1 MTTRAEERQ
10 LAAEALRLLGV
21 DRLVLAIHDP
31 SFPADPDEDIGRG
44 SPHGRAA
51 ARFFRF
57 ARDLG
62 FTAILLGPQG
72 DLSADNA
79 SPYDGAC
86 FSRATV
92 SIALAPL
99 ALDPAWGGLLRP
111 ETFASLVEDR
121 PRGPAGRAH
130 HRYASA
136 AVRRALDEAFAAFQ
150 EKRRHGTLPPTL
162 AAFAARLDA
171 WRARNIDWIERD
183 ALYER
188 LAREHGSGHFK
199 DWPALDARLFAPF
212 PGDATAAATRL
223 AALRS
228 RYTDIIEAHA
238 FRQLL
243 AREQH
248 AALRAHLASLDL
260 ALYGDLAVGLA
271 LQDEWSNLAIFLSG
285 YRMGAPPSRTNPE
298 GQPWGYPVLDP
309 ALWSGAA
316 GVFLRARMTTM
327 FEAYDGVRID
337 HPHGLVD
344 PWVYDAGAQ
353 DPLVAVQHGARLRS
367 SPDLSD
373 HPRLAAFA
381 IPRPSQIDRSLPR
394 HAETWVRA
402 LEAAQ
407 VAEYGKLFD
416 ILVKAAE
423 ARGPVTQ
430 TLFCEVLST
439 LPAQLEAVLARHAL
453 GRFRVTQK
461 ANLDDP
467 RDVYRSENAAPAD
480 WIMMGTHD
488 TPSMWEL
495 AEAFRADGTRAA
507 QAAYLAR
514 RLGAPALEAAV
525 AQDAGMLVAAKL
537 ADALASDARSVM
549 IFFADLFGLRERYN
563 VPGTISDD
571 NWSLR
576 VPEGWETDYF
586 EARGRGEALDLRL
599 ALALALRA
607 RASGAAGDHEALAAR
622 LSALPH
628 A

>member
-1 MTTRAEERQ
+1 MNVRAEERE
-10 LAAEALRLLGV
+10 LAGEALHLLGK

-44 SPHGRAA
+44 SPYGRAS

-62 FTAILLGPQG
+62 FTAVLFGPQG
-72 DLSADNA
+72 DLSEGNA

-99 ALDPAWGGLLRP
+99 AQDPSWGGLLRP
-111 ETFASLVEDR
+111 ETLASLVEDR
-121 PRGPAGRAH
+121 PRGLAGRAH

-136 AVRRALDEAFAAFQ
+136 AVRRALDETFASFQ
-150 EKRRHGTLPPTL
+150 EKRRRGTLPPTL

-171 WRARNIDWIERD
+171 WRARNIGWIERD

-188 LAREHGSGHFK
+188 LAIEHGLGHFK
-199 DWPALDARLFAPF
+199 DWPALDARLFAPW
-212 PGDATAAATRL
+212 PGDEAAAAARL

-228 RYTDIIEAHA
+228 RHTETIEAHA

-260 ALYGDLAVGLA
+260 ALHGDLAVGLG
-271 LQDEWSNLAIFLSG
+271 LQDEWSNLSIFLSG

-309 ALWSGAA
+309 ASWSGAA
-316 GVFLRARMTTM
+316 GAFLRARMAAM

-344 PWVYDAGAQ
+344 PWVYDAAAA
-353 DPLVAVQHGARLRS
+353 DPLAAVQRGARLRS
-367 SPDLSD
+367 SPELPG

-394 HAETWVRA
+394 YAEAWVRD
-402 LEAAQ
+402 LDAAQ
-407 VAEYGKLFD
+407 VDAYGKLFD
-416 ILVKAAE
+416 VLVQAAE
-423 ARGPVTQ
+423 VRGYVTE

-439 LPAQLEAVLARHAL
+439 LPEQLGVVLARHGL

-467 RDVYRSENAAPAD
+467 RDVYRSENADPAD

-495 AEAFRADGTRAA
+495 AATWRTEDKLAA

-514 RLGAPALEAAV
+514 RLGAPALETAAV
-525 AQDAGMLVAAKL
+525 RDPGMLVAAKL
-537 ADALASDARSVM
+537 ADALASEARSAM
-549 IFFADLFGLRERYN
+549 LFFADLFGLRERYN

-576 VPEGWETDYF
+576 VPEGWETGYF
-586 EARGRGEALDLRL
+586 EARRRGEALDLRQ

-607 RASGAAGDHEALAAR
+607 RASGASGDLETLAAR
-622 LSALPH
+622 LSAL

>member
-1 MTTRAEERQ
+1 MNTRAEECELTR
-10 LAAEALRLLGV
+10 EALRLLGV
-21 DRLVLAIHDP
+21 DRLALAIHDP

-44 SPHGRAA
+44 SPYTRAA

-62 FTAILLGPQG
+62 FSAILLGPQG
-72 DLSADNA
+72 ELSADNA

-99 ALDPAWGGLLRP
+99 ARDPAWGGLLRSG
-111 ETFASLVEDR
+111 TLASLLEDR
-121 PRGPAGRAH
+121 PRAPAGRAH

-136 AVRRALDEAFAAFQ
+136 AVRRALDEAFASFQ
-150 EKRRHGTLPPTL
+150 EKRRLGALPPAL
-162 AAFAARLDA
+162 ASFAARLDA
-171 WRARNIDWIERD
+171 WRARNIGWIERD

-188 LAREHGSGHFK
+188 LAVEHGRGHFE
-199 DWPALDARLFAPF
+199 DWPALDARLFAPL
-212 PGDATAAATRL
+212 PGDEAAAAARI

-228 RYTDIIEAHA
+228 RSAESIEAHA

-260 ALYGDLAVGLA
+260 FLYGDLAVGLA
-271 LQDEWSNLAIFLSG
+271 LQDEWSNLSIFLSG

-309 ALWSGAA
+309 ACVRGAA
-316 GVFLRARMTTM
+316 RTFLRARMDAM

-344 PWVYDAGAQ
+344 PWVYVTSAD
-353 DPLVAVQHGARLRS
+353 DPLAAVQHGARLRS
-367 SPDLSD
+367 SPDLPD

-381 IPRPSQIDRSLPR
+381 IARPSQLDRGVPR
-394 HAETWVRA
+394 HAEEWVRA
-402 LEAAQ
+402 LDAAQ
-407 VAEYGKLFD
+407 VGEYGSLFD
-416 ILVKAAE
+416 VLVEAAE
-423 ARGPVTQ
+423 ARGRAVD
-430 TLFCEVLST
+430 TLFAEVLST
-439 LPAQLEAVLARHAL
+439 LPAQVGAVLARHGL

-461 ANLDDP
+461 ANVDDP
-467 RDVYRSENAAPAD
+467 RDVYRSENAEAAD

-495 AEAFRADGTRAA
+495 AASWRTEGKLAA
-507 QAAYLAR
+507 QAAHLAR
-514 RLGAPALEAAV
+514 RLGAPALEADLV
-525 AQDAGMLVAAKL
+525 RDAGLLVSAKL
-537 ADALASDARSVM
+537 ADALASDARSAM
-549 IFFADLFGLRERYN
+549 IFFTDLFGMRERYN
-563 VPGTISDD
+563 LPGSISDD

-576 VPEGWETDYF
+576 VPEGWETGYF
-586 EARGRGEALDLRL
+586 EARRRGEALDLRR

-607 RASGAAGDHEALAAR
+607 RAAGTTGDLETLAAR
-622 LSALPH
+622 LFALP
-628 A
+628 

>member
-1 MTTRAEERQ
+1 MNTRAEERH
-10 LAAEALRLLGV
+10 LAGEALRLLGKE
-21 DRLVLAIHDP
+21 RLALAIHDP

-44 SPHGRAA
+44 SPYGRAS

-62 FTAILLGPQG
+62 FTAVLLGPQG
-72 DLSADNA
+72 DLSEGNA

-99 ALDPAWGGLLRP
+99 ARDPAWGGLLRP
-111 ETFASLVEDR
+111 ETLASLVADR
-121 PRGPAGRAH
+121 PRSPAGRAH

-150 EKRRHGTLPPTL
+150 EKRRFGSLPPTL

-171 WRARNIDWIERD
+171 WRARNIGWIERD

-188 LAREHGSGHFK
+188 LAMEHSLGHFK
-199 DWPALDARLFAPF
+199 DWPALDARLFAPS
-212 PGDATAAATRL
+212 PGDEAAA
-223 AALRS
+223 AARWSTLRS
-228 RYTDIIEAHA
+228 RYAETIEAHA

-243 AREQH
+243 AREEH

-260 ALYGDLAVGLA
+260 ALYGDLAVGLG
-271 LQDEWSNLAIFLSG
+271 LQDEWSNLSIFLSG

-309 ALWSGAA
+309 ALWPGAA
-316 GVFLRARMTTM
+316 GEFLRARMTAM

-344 PWVYDAGAQ
+344 PWVYDAAAE
-353 DPLVAVQHGARLRS
+353 DPLVAVQRGARLRS

-381 IPRPSQIDRSLPR
+381 IPHPSQIDGSLPR
-394 HAETWVRA
+394 HAEAWVRD
-402 LEAAQ
+402 LDAAQ
-407 VAEYGKLFD
+407 VGAYGKLLD
-416 ILVKAAE
+416 VLVEAAE
-423 ARGPVTQ
+423 VRGHVAK

-439 LPAQLEAVLARHAL
+439 LPGQLEAVLARHGL

-467 RDVYRSENAAPAD
+467 RDVYRSENAEPAD

-495 AEAFRADGTRAA
+495 AATWRAEGKLAA
-507 QAAYLAR
+507 QASYLAR

-525 AQDAGMLVAAKL
+525 LRDPGMLVAAKL
-537 ADALASDARSVM
+537 ADALASNARSAM
-549 IFFADLFGLRERYN
+549 LFFADLFGLRERYN

-576 VPEGWETDYF
+576 VPEGWETGYF
-586 EARGRGEALDLRL
+586 EARRRGEALDLRQ

-607 RASGAAGDHEALAAR
+607 RASGAAGDLETLAAR
-622 LSALPH
+622 LSALP
-628 A
+628 

>member
-1 MTTRAEERQ
+1 MNTRVEERE
-10 LAAEALRLLGV
+10 LTREALRLLDV
-21 DRLVLAIHDP
+21 DRLALALHDP
-31 SFPADPDEDIGRG
+31 SFPAEPDEDIGRG
-44 SPHGRAA
+44 SPYGRGA

-62 FTAILLGPQG
+62 FSSILLGPQG

-99 ALDPAWGGLLRP
+99 ARDPAWGGLLRP
-111 ETFASLVEDR
+111 ETLASLVADR
-121 PRGPAGRAH
+121 PLGPAGRAH

-136 AVRRALDEAFAAFQ
+136 AVRRALDEAFVVFQ
-150 EKRRHGTLPPTL
+150 EHRRRGTLPPAL
-162 AAFAARLDA
+162 ASFAERLEP
-171 WRARNIDWIERD
+171 WRARNIGWIERD
-183 ALYER
+183 ALYEC

-199 DWPALDARLFAPF
+199 DWPALDARLFAPS
-212 PGDATAAATRL
+212 PGDEAAAAARL

-228 RYTDIIEAHA
+228 RSMETIEAHA

-248 AALRAHLASLDL
+248 AALRVALHSLDL
-260 ALYGDLAVGLA
+260 VLYGDLAIGLSP
-271 LQDEWSNLAIFLSG
+271 QDEWSNLAILLSG

-309 ALWSGAA
+309 AAWPGAA
-316 GVFLRARMTTM
+316 RDFLRARMTAM

-344 PWVYDAGAQ
+344 PWVYDAAAEH
-353 DPLVAVQHGARLRS
+353 PLAAVQRGARLRS
-367 SPDLSD
+367 SPDLPD

-381 IPRPSQIDRSLPR
+381 IARPSQIDRDVPR
-394 HAETWVRA
+394 YADGWTRA
-402 LEAAQ
+402 LDAAQGDAYGTLFDALVEAAQ
-407 VAEYGKLFD
+407 
-416 ILVKAAE
+416 
-423 ARGPVTQ
+423 ARGHATD

-439 LPAQLEAVLARHAL
+439 LPAPVAAVLARHGL

-467 RDVYRSENAAPAD
+467 RDVYRSENAEPAD

-495 AEAFRADGTRAA
+495 AASWRAEGNLAA

-514 RLGAPALEAAV
+514 RLGAPALEADVLRAP
-525 AQDAGMLVAAKL
+525 GILVAAKL
-537 ADALASDARSVM
+537 ADALASRARSAM

-576 VPEGWETDYF
+576 VPEGWETGYF
-586 EARGRGEALDLRL
+586 EARRRGEALDLRR

-607 RASGAAGDHEALAAR
+607 RAAGATGDLETLAAR
-622 LSALPH
+622 LSALP
-628 A
+628 